1 MRTFRSTGCAVRFNP
16 RRTAGHTN
24 SFQTLFCT
32 HSRKIAQAS
41 PCTPSEKKASKVAA
55 PLAYAFSQNMS
66 VLPRSGQGLPKRLC
80 RLCRLQAPSPSVKTQ
95 LNYRGTSASSGSV
108 TSEEMR
114 QTPCRNGHV
123 VEASDAPELG
133 EQQLASAEE
142 KTTGLRCEAEDPD
155 PRRAATAG
163 RNAGL
168 HQPMQK
174 PKQWSRQDAQQR
186 NAISRAVVHRHVHHF
201 RQCQRHA
208 RRPQMTIEAP
218 TCQGTELCDSAA
230 EVKWRRLFSSSG
242 RPMTAAQMVVSAIPC
257 CRPPPRRRHPNN
269 P

>member
-41 PCTPSEKKASKVAA
+41 RCTLSEKKASNVAA
-55 PLAYAFSQNMS
+55 PLAYAFSQNMC
-66 VLPRSGQGLPKRLC
+66 VLPRSRRGLPK
-80 RLCRLQAPSPSVKTQ
+80 RLCRLQAPSPSVKTR
-95 LNYRGTSASSGSV
+95 LNSRGTSASSGSV
-108 TSEEMR
+108 TSDEMR
-114 QTPCRNGHV
+114 QTPRRKGHV

-133 EQQLASAEE
+133 EQELTSAEE

-155 PRRAATAG
+155 PRRVATAG
-163 RNAGL
+163 GNAGS

-186 NAISRAVVHRHVHHF
+186 NAISRAVVHRHAHHF

-218 TCQGTELCDSAA
+218 TCQGTELCHSAA
-230 EVKWRRLFSSSG
+230 EIK
-242 RPMTAAQMVVSAIPC
+242 
-257 CRPPPRRRHPNN
+257 
-269 P
+269 